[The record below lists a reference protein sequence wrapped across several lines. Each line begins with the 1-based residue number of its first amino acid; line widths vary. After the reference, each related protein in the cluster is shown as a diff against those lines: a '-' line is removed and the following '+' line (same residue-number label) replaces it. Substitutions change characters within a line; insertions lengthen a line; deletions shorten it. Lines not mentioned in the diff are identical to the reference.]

1 MPRLDYLELSTRDL
15 AKTKAFFE
23 KALDMKFTDYGP
35 DYASTTTGDTDIG
48 LHHSPEL
55 RPRTMGVI
63 CVDDLEK
70 YLEKVKAAGGEIVLE
85 TISFPGGRRFEFVD
99 PGGNRIGIWEKG
111 E

>member
-1 MPRLDYLELSTRDL
+1 
-15 AKTKAFFE
+15 
-23 KALDMKFTDYGP
+23 
-35 DYASTTTGDTDIG
+35 
-48 LHHSPEL
+48 
-55 RPRTMGVI
+55 MGVI